1 MQFLVYLTI
10 LMVSIGAV
18 LVEVHWLA
26 SPDPRL
32 NPTAQT
38 RTAQAPKAESSH
50 AGVRMVYRD
59 TSGPVDTNSPDQTT
73 DTREATAQRPATS
86 TADQSTPQ
94 TAITTPAPLSGPPAP
109 PTPQALVPAVPSQQ
123 PTAAPSI
130 QSEATSQTSA
140 QQSRAE
146 TTGAAVREEN
156 RKNLSNGAD
165 NSSSPQA
172 TLRSSPNRC
181 DILACA
187 GTYRSFRA
195 NDCTYQPFDG
205 GARRLCEKS
214 AGQRIVR
221 ERELPNRD
229 RRSRDADVR
238 DADRETGYRR
248 FVDKDDDAV
257 EVDDYIREPT
267 SFLDFI
273 FLGRRSR

>member
-1 MQFLVYLTI
+1 
-10 LMVSIGAV
+10 
-18 LVEVHWLA
+18 
-26 SPDPRL
+26 
-32 NPTAQT
+32 
-38 RTAQAPKAESSH
+38 
-50 AGVRMVYRD
+50 MVYRD
-59 TSGPVDTNSPDQTT
+59 TSRPVDTNSQEQTP
-73 DTREATAQRPATS
+73 DTRQATAS
-86 TADQSTPQ
+86 TADESAPQ
-94 TAITTPAPLSGPPAP
+94 IITPAPLSGPPPAP
-109 PTPQALVPAVPSQQ
+109 TSPSEQSASVAAVPSQQ
-123 PTAAPSI
+123 AVAAPI
-130 QSEATSQTSA
+130 QSEEAASQSSA

-146 TTGAAVREEN
+146 TTAAAVREEN

-172 TLRSSPNRC
+172 TLASSHNRC

-221 ERELPNRD
+221 ERELPNRGG
-229 RRSRDADVR
+229 RNRDAEVR
-238 DADRETGYRR
+238 DADRA
-248 FVDKDDDAV
+248 FVDRDAV

-273 FLGRRSR
+273 FLGRPSS

>member
-1 MQFLVYLTI
+1 V
-10 LMVSIGAV
+10 G
-18 LVEVHWLA
+18 
-26 SPDPRL
+26 
-32 NPTAQT
+32 
-38 RTAQAPKAESSH
+38 
-50 AGVRMVYRD
+50 
-59 TSGPVDTNSPDQTT
+59 
-73 DTREATAQRPATS
+73 
-86 TADQSTPQ
+86 
-94 TAITTPAPLSGPPAP
+94 
-109 PTPQALVPAVPSQQ
+109 
-123 PTAAPSI
+123 
-130 QSEATSQTSA
+130 
-140 QQSRAE
+140 
-146 TTGAAVREEN
+146 EEN

-172 TLRSSPNRC
+172 ALRSSRNRC

-214 AGQRIVR
+214 AGQRTVR

-238 DADRETGYRR
+238 DTDRETGYRR